1 MNRIALLRALV
12 NLRLP
17 RAAFARGGVLSMEE
31 DRFTRAFAMY
41 LFTPPL
47 SFISRTQND
56 SAGVKLMACAKA
68 IALKHQLVG
77 LTYPKPLK
85 LV

>member
-1 MNRIALLRALV
+1 MFFAPALAHFGSFQWLRLWMLVMNRYQQKH
-12 NLRLP
+12 
-17 RAAFARGGVLSMEE
+17 RGYQVQQ
-31 DRFTRAFAMY
+31 Y

-85 LV
+85 LVTA